1 MIGKSADDS
10 ATKQEDYKL
19 KKGKKRKKDK
29 EEVFSFAHHRKKLK
43 MFFYHIILSIIAVYS
58 TVYHYLNACI
68 HCIKDKLLHSQTH
81 PAHVS
86 HDATLQRSKM
96 KKSGRDDVHIKNYLK
111 TISFLLNK
119 KGNYGNY
126 RDTYNMSQSIPVNR

>member
-10 ATKQEDYKL
+10 TAIQDDYKP

-29 EEVFSFAHHRKKLK
+29 EEVFSFDHHREKIK
-43 MFFYHIILSIIAVYS
+43 MFFHHIILSIIAFYS
-58 TVYHYLNACI
+58 TVYHYLNTYI
-68 HCIKDKLLHSQTH
+68 HCMKDKLLHSQPH

-96 KKSGRDDVHIKNYLK
+96 KKSGRDDVHIKKYFK

-119 KGNYGNY
+119 SRQYII
-126 RDTYNMSQSIPVNR
+126 Q